1 MAIFYS
7 MYLGLVTILAIPTI
21 LNILIHTKGS
31 STSFT
36 AYRRYMQTIFH
47 TLSWFRSDL
56 KPGTRAWKSIEAVR
70 KMHLVSNRSAQL
82 AKVGIISQKDLAI
95 TLFGFMGF
103 TILTKEKVGLY
114 ATEQDISDYCH
125 FFRVLGYLT
134 GVRDE

>member
-1 MAIFYS
+1 
-7 MYLGLVTILAIPTI
+7 MYLGLVTILAIPSI

-31 STSFT
+31 SSSFT

-47 TLSWFRSDL
+47 TLAWFRSDI
-56 KPGTRAWKSIEAVR
+56 KPGTRSCESIEAVR
-70 KMHLVSNRSAQL
+70 KMHMISSRSAHL

-103 TILTKEKVGLY
+103 TVITKDKVGMH
-114 ATEQDISDYCH
+114 ATEQDIEDYCH

-134 GVRDE
+134 GIKDE

>member
-1 MAIFYS
+1 
-7 MYLGLVTILAIPTI
+7 MYLGLVAILAIPSI

-31 STSFT
+31 STNFT

-56 KPGTRAWKSIEAVR
+56 KPGTRAWESIESVR
-70 KMHLVSNRSAQL
+70 KMHSISSHSAHL

-103 TILTKEKVGLY
+103 TIITKEKVGLY
-114 ATEQDISDYCH
+114 ATEQDIDDYCH

-134 GVRDE
+134 GIKDE